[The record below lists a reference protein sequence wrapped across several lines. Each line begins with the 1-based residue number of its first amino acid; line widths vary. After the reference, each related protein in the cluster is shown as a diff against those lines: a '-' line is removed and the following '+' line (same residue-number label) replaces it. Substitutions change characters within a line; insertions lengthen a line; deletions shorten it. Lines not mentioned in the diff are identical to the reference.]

1 MGEICSLYEQ
11 FASYVACIAPHRSY
25 DWFPPN
31 QQSIKKCGELIVEE
45 CYKAGAAQVRVEW
58 SHQALQLL
66 NVKYQ
71 SVDRLGSMA
80 EWERQ
85 KLLYRAETLPASIIP
100 S

>member
-1 MGEICSLYEQ
+1 MD
-11 FASYVACIAPHRSY
+11 A
-25 DWFPPN
+25 
-31 QQSIKKCGELIVEE
+31 KKLRGYAELIVRTGAAVQPGQDVVVCAELDRPDFVELIVEE

-80 EWERQ
+80 EWER
-85 KLLYRAETLPASIIP
+85 
-100 S
+100 